1 MTRFATRWL
10 PPAEGGSPV
19 RSPGDA
25 GAPARRRG
33 PRLRRVRSR
42 PGAAALAALGLVSLV
57 SQACVTKG
65 RYDEETGRL
74 EAENA
79 ELTRRAENLERSN
92 DALEVERVRL
102 VDEMEDLRQ
111 ARETLDRDV
120 AKLQKT
126 KDLLTEHLRKRD
138 EEVAELSRLS
148 TTYENLVSDLQEEVT
163 SGQIEIEQLRDG
175 IRLNLPQDIL
185 FPSGSVELQSG
196 GEKVLRKVSTRL
208 RSVKHRVEVQ
218 GHSDNVPL
226 SRSLARRYGS
236 NWELAAARA
245 SQVVRLFEKEGVGPA
260 RLSVIS
266 FGQWAP
272 VADNDTPEGRA
283 LNRRIDIRL
292 IPVDAPAAAASP
304 DPARSAP

>member
-1 MTRFATRWL
+1 MTRFDTRWL
-10 PPAEGGSPV
+10 PLAEATSPV
-19 RSPGDA
+19 RSPRDA
-25 GAPARRRG
+25 GAPAERRG
-33 PRLRRVRSR
+33 PRLRSARPG

-65 RYDEETGRL
+65 RYDEDTGRL

-175 IRLNLPQDIL
+175 IRL
-185 FPSGSVELQSG
+185 
-196 GEKVLRKVSTRL
+196 RKVSTRL
-208 RSVKHRVEVQ
+208 RSVNHRVEVQ

-226 SRSLARRYGS
+226 SRSLTRRYGS

-245 SQVVRLFEKEGVGPA
+245 SQVVRLFEKEGVEPA

-272 VADNDTPEGRA
+272 VADNGTPEGRA

-304 DPARSAP
+304 DPARPAP